1 MQFKFFEENERI
13 DLLHGDSVITRIL
26 PIDRPDECKLHGA
39 WYSEKENM
47 FSPENHPFS
56 PASTSFTTQMHW
68 ESQTLHK

>member
-39 WYSEKENM
+39 
-47 FSPENHPFS
+47 
-56 PASTSFTTQMHW
+56 
-68 ESQTLHK
+68 